1 MKTDVK
7 AKTMAVSGTVYG
19 ARTRVRGVV
28 VMPASGNAAT
38 VVLSDGD
45 TSVMTFS
52 TVTNNVGIPFSVNIP
67 EDGVLFSTS
76 VKITLTNAT
85 AIVFY
90 G

>member
-7 AKTMAVSGTVYG
+7 AATMTVSGTVYG

-28 VMPASGNAAT
+28 LMADVGSSTGSVT
-38 VVLSDGD
+38 LSDGAAV
-45 TSVMTFS
+45 VMTFAVANGLS
-52 TVTNNVGIPFSVNIP
+52 YSVLIP

-76 VKITLTNAT
+76 VEITLTNAT
-85 AIVFY
+85 AVVFY

>member
-7 AKTMAVSGTVYG
+7 AVTVTTSGTAYP

-28 VMPASGNAAT
+28 LMADVGSSNSSVTLSDGAT
-38 VVLSDGD
+38 VV
-45 TSVMTFS
+45 MTFAVANGLS
-52 TVTNNVGIPFSVNIP
+52 YPVLIP

-76 VKITLTNAT
+76 VEVTLTNAT
-85 AIVFY
+85 AVVFY

>member
-19 ARTRVRGVV
+19 ARTRVRSVV
-28 VMPASGNAAT
+28 VMPSGGAGTA
-38 VVLSDGD
+38 VLSDG
-45 TSVMTFS
+45 TTAVMTFS
-52 TVTNNVGIPFSVNIP
+52 VPATNPLSIIIP

-76 VKITLTNAT
+76 VEITLTNAT
-85 AIVFY
+85 AVVFY

>member
-7 AKTMAVSGTVYG
+7 AATMTVSGTVYG

-28 VMPASGNAAT
+28 VMPTEGTA
-38 VVLSDGD
+38 VVALSDG
-45 TSVMTFS
+45 VNPAMTFTS
-52 TVTNNVGIPFSVNIP
+52 AIAMSVPIA

-76 VKITLTNAT
+76 VEITLTNAT
-85 AIVFY
+85 AVVFY

>member
-7 AKTMAVSGTVYG
+7 AVTVTTSGTAYP

-28 VMPASGNAAT
+28 LMADVGSSNSSVTLSDGAT
-38 VVLSDGD
+38 VV
-45 TSVMTFS
+45 MTFAVANGLS
-52 TVTNNVGIPFSVNIP
+52 YPVLIP

-76 VKITLTNAT
+76 VEVTLTNAT
-85 AIVFY
+85 VVVFY